1 MRTMKNILILALLC
15 TSLSSVEASPLELKH
30 STTVRVENSQKVSYR
45 RRRKKGFFWRLFHKN
60 DCGCPKH

>member
-1 MRTMKNILILALLC
+1 MKNILLLALLFA
-15 TSLSSVEASPLELKH
+15 SLSSVEANSLELLH
-30 STTVRVENSQKVSYR
+30 STTSIRVANAQKNSYK